1 MMIDLSGQM
10 TRLHVIPLNNLICYS
25 QTCATEIHESYSI
38 NAKNGQGYFKQQ
50 IMKHGGK
57 VNNPMLGVYHML
69 LHLFPY
75 MNCMVFNDGM
85 TTNS

>member
-1 MMIDLSGQM
+1 
-10 TRLHVIPLNNLICYS
+10 
-25 QTCATEIHESYSI
+25 
-38 NAKNGQGYFKQQ
+38 
-50 IMKHGGK
+50 MKHGGK